1 MDIRFLKG
9 KSVSLTIVF
18 NAEYNYANIQDVIVK
33 LKDDTIAKKSNN
45 TLLSTS
51 NPRVFR
57 VELTSEYTNALGS
70 LSKLQVFLDDSSLGV
85 FPFEEINVYAD
96 ASLGFA
102 NTSINEGSDF
112 TINLTVNLLNPNLD
126 IETVEIYNT
135 FSSQALALKANIA
148 SPTFTGTVSGITATM
163 VGLGNVNNTS
173 DASKP
178 ISTAQQT
185 ALDLKSN
192 LASPT
197 FTGKII
203 TPDILVSNLTAS
215 QLVATDANDNLVSLA
230 TATYPS
236 LTELSY
242 VKGVTSALQTQL
254 GAKANLASPTFTGTV
269 NMATLTTSG
278 AINGLP
284 LGLGGGSVSTNTA
297 IGSSAGNGNT
307 TGDSNIF
314 LGFFSGLGNTTGNFN
329 TYIGVGAGRFS
340 TNGSNNTYLGYYA
353 GRFIADGTTSNILVN
368 NSTFIG
374 NGTRALADNQT
385 NQIVIG
391 HNAIGLGSNTTV
403 LGNSSTSFGRWW
415 GNLLL
420 GSSTN
425 SGEALQVTGTTK
437 LAGNTA
443 VTGTLSVSSTIN
455 GLTVGFG
462 GGNISSNTIIGTF
475 NGLQNTTG
483 NNNTTIGA
491 AANFLNTTGAKNTFI
506 GAAAGRDNTIGA
518 NNIFI
523 GESSGRFISG
533 GTVSNNNSNN
543 TTLIGVGTS
552 PLADNQTNQT
562 VIGYNA
568 VGLGSNTTVLGNSST
583 VTTGLWGDIRL
594 VKGMATAP
602 ASATATGTVGDIRIT
617 STAIYVCT
625 ATNTW
630 KKSDLLTFI

>member
-18 NAEYNYANIQDVIVK
+18 NAEYNYANIQDIIVK

-45 TLLSTS
+45 TLLSTAD
-51 NPRVFR
+51 PRVFR

-192 LASPT
+192 IASPT
-197 FTGKII
+197 FTGKIT

-269 NMATLTTSG
+269 NMATLIAS
-278 AINGLP
+278 ADAMINGLTV
-284 LGLGGGSVSTNTA
+284 GKGAGNISSNIAIGASVLASNTTGNSNTSIGNLSLSVNTIGTDNTA
-297 IGSSAGNGNT
+297 IGSTSLYNLIGASSFNTSIGRSAGR
-307 TGDSNIF
+307 
-314 LGFFSGLGNTTGNFN
+314 
-329 TYIGVGAGRFS
+329 YISDGV
-340 TNGSNNTYLGYYA
+340 TNLTLSNN
-353 GRFIADGTTSNILVN
+353 SV
-368 NSTFIG
+368 FIG
-374 NGTRALADNQT
+374 SQTYPLANNQT
-385 NQIVIG
+385 NQTVIG
-391 HNAIGLGSNTTV
+391 NSAIGLGSNTTV

-425 SGEALQVTGTTK
+425 SGEALQVTGTSK
-437 LAGNTA
+437 LNGNTA

-455 GLTVGFG
+455 GINIGIG
-462 GGNISSNTIIGTF
+462 GGGINSNTAIGIESLI
-475 NGLQNTTG
+475 GNTTG
-483 NNNTTIGA
+483 QSNTAVGLRVLRNKTTGDNNTAIGS
-491 AANFLNTTGAKNTFI
+491 G
-506 GAAAGRDNTIGA
+506 AGRYIADGTTNNTI
-518 NNIFI
+518 
-523 GESSGRFISG
+523 
-533 GTVSNNNSNN
+533 SNNSLFLGQN
-543 TTLIGVGTS
+543 TKA
-552 PLADNQTNQT
+552 LADNQTNQT
-562 VIGYNA
+562 VIGYDA

-583 VTTGLWGDIRL
+583 VTTGLWGDIRM

-630 KKSDLLTFI
+630 KKSDLTTF

>member
-70 LSKLQVFLDDSSLGV
+70 LSKLQVYLDDSSLGV
-85 FPFEEINVYAD
+85 FPFEAINVYAD

-135 FSSQALALKANIA
+135 FSSQALALKSNIA
-148 SPTFTGTVSGITATM
+148 SPTFTGKIT
-163 VGLGNVNNTS
+163 
-173 DASKP
+173 
-178 ISTAQQT
+178 
-185 ALDLKSN
+185 
-192 LASPT
+192 
-197 FTGKII
+197 

-215 QLVATDANDNLVSLA
+215 QLIATDASDNLVSLA

-236 LTELSY
+236 LTELTY

-278 AINGLP
+278 AINGITV
-284 LGLGGGSVSTNTA
+284 GFGAGANSTNIVLGNT
-297 IGSSAGNGNT
+297 SFSANT
-307 TGDSNIF
+307 TGIESVCI
-314 LGFFSGLGNTTGNFN
+314 GLGSLNANISGSYNVSVGSRVLN
-329 TYIGVGAGRFS
+329 NLNSGGSNVAIGFSAGRYIS
-340 TNGSNNTYLGYYA
+340 
-353 GRFIADGTTSNILVN
+353 N
-368 NSTFIG
+368 NSTAAYDINTSIFIG
-374 NGTRALADNQT
+374 QSARPLADSQT

-391 HNAIGLGSNTTV
+391 NSAVGLGSNTTV

-455 GLTVGFG
+455 GISVGFG
-462 GGNISSNTIIGTF
+462 GGAINTNTAIGLSA
-475 NGLQNTTG
+475 GAANTTG
-483 NNNTTIGA
+483 GANVYLGALAGIANTNGSR
-491 AANFLNTTGAKNTFI
+491 NTFLGRSSAEAMTSGDDNIMI
-506 GAAAGRDNTIGA
+506 GWSSGKLTVAASSNILCNDS
-518 NNIFI
+518 IFI
-523 GESSGRFISG
+523 GNGSRAGASG
-533 GTVSNNNSNN
+533 
-543 TTLIGVGTS
+543 
-552 PLADNQTNQT
+552 QTNQT
-562 VIGYNA
+562 VIGHSA
-568 VGLGSNTTVLGNSST
+568 IGLGSNTTVLGNSST
-583 VTTGLWGDIRL
+583 VTTGIWGDIRL
-594 VKGMATAP
+594 VKGMGTAP
-602 ASATATGTVGDIRIT
+602 TSATATGTVGDIRIT

-630 KKSDLLTFI
+630 KKSDLTTF

>member
-33 LKDDTIAKKSNN
+33 LKDDTIAKKSDN
-45 TLLSTS
+45 TLLSTA

-57 VELTSEYTNALGS
+57 VQLTSEYTNALGS
-70 LSKLQVFLDDSSLGV
+70 LSKLQVYLDDSSLGV

-112 TINLTVNLLNPNLD
+112 TINLTVDLLNPSLD

-135 FSSQALALKANIA
+135 FSSQELALKANIA
-148 SPTFTGTVSGITATM
+148 SPTFTGKIT
-163 VGLGNVNNTS
+163 
-173 DASKP
+173 
-178 ISTAQQT
+178 
-185 ALDLKSN
+185 
-192 LASPT
+192 
-197 FTGKII
+197 

-242 VKGVTSALQTQL
+242 VKGITSALQTQL
-254 GAKANLASPTFTGTV
+254 GAKANLASPIFT
-269 NMATLTTSG
+269 
-278 AINGLP
+278 
-284 LGLGGGSVSTNTA
+284 
-297 IGSSAGNGNT
+297 
-307 TGDSNIF
+307 
-314 LGFFSGLGNTTGNFN
+314 
-329 TYIGVGAGRFS
+329 
-340 TNGSNNTYLGYYA
+340 
-353 GRFIADGTTSNILVN
+353 
-368 NSTFIG
+368 
-374 NGTRALADNQT
+374 
-385 NQIVIG
+385 
-391 HNAIGLGSNTTV
+391 
-403 LGNSSTSFGRWW
+403 

-443 VTGTLSVSSTIN
+443 VTGTLTTSGTIN
-455 GLTVGFG
+455 GITVGRG
-462 GGNISSNTIIGTF
+462 GGGLISNTAVGDIA
-475 NGLQNTTG
+475 LV
-483 NNNTTIGA
+483 
-491 AANFLNTTGAKNTFI
+491 LNTTGVNNTAIGGSALSNISGTNNNVAIGYYAGRLTSTGTANTSGVNSVFI
-506 GAAAGRDNTIGA
+506 GTA
-518 NNIFI
+518 
-523 GESSGRFISG
+523 SY
-533 GTVSNNNSNN
+533 
-543 TTLIGVGTS
+543 
-552 PLADNQTNQT
+552 PLGDAQTNQT
-562 VIGYNA
+562 VIGHDSR
-568 VGLGSNTTVLGNSST
+568 GLGSNTTVLGNSST

>member
-45 TLLSTS
+45 TLLSTA

-192 LASPT
+192 IASPT
-197 FTGKII
+197 FTGKIT

-215 QLVATDANDNLVSLA
+215 QLIATDASDNLVSLA

-269 NMATLTTSG
+269 NMATLIAS
-278 AINGLP
+278 ADAMINGLTV
-284 LGLGGGSVSTNTA
+284 GRGAGNISSNIAIGASVLASNTTGNSNTSIGNLSLSVNTIGTDNTA
-297 IGSSAGNGNT
+297 IGSTSLYNLIGASSFNTSIGRSAGR
-307 TGDSNIF
+307 
-314 LGFFSGLGNTTGNFN
+314 
-329 TYIGVGAGRFS
+329 YISDGV
-340 TNGSNNTYLGYYA
+340 TNLTLSNN
-353 GRFIADGTTSNILVN
+353 SV
-368 NSTFIG
+368 FIG
-374 NGTRALADNQT
+374 SQTYPLANNQT
-385 NQIVIG
+385 NQTVIG
-391 HNAIGLGSNTTV
+391 NSAIGLGSNTTV

-425 SGEALQVTGTTK
+425 SGEALQITGTSK
-437 LAGNTA
+437 LNGNTA

-455 GLTVGFG
+455 GINIGIG
-462 GGNISSNTIIGTF
+462 GGGINSNTAIGIESLI
-475 NGLQNTTG
+475 GNTTG
-483 NNNTTIGA
+483 QSNTAVGLRVLRNKTTGDNNTAIGS
-491 AANFLNTTGAKNTFI
+491 G
-506 GAAAGRDNTIGA
+506 AGRYIADGTTNNTI
-518 NNIFI
+518 
-523 GESSGRFISG
+523 
-533 GTVSNNNSNN
+533 SNNSLFLGQN
-543 TTLIGVGTS
+543 TKA
-552 PLADNQTNQT
+552 LADNQTNQT
-562 VIGYNA
+562 VIGYDA

-583 VTTGLWGDIRL
+583 VTTGLWGDIRM

-630 KKSDLLTFI
+630 KKSDLTTF